1 MPVNNVENI
10 LIKPVVTEKA
20 VDLHNREGKY
30 TFEVSL
36 QSTHGQ
42 IKNAL
47 KAKYNVEV
55 GDIKTHVL
63 PGKRVRISK
72 TSRFT
77 TSQMRKKAIFNLK
90 KGNLDIYKGE

>member
-1 MPVNNVENI
+1 
-10 LIKPVVTEKA
+10 VTEKA

-42 IKNAL
+42 IKKAL
-47 KAKYNVEV
+47 KEKYNVEAE
-55 GDIKTHVL
+55 DIKTHVL
-63 PGKRVRISK
+63 PGKRVRVPK
-72 TSRFT
+72 TPRFR
-77 TSQMRKKAIFNLK
+77 TSQMRKRAVFKLK